1 VAGDQAIVD
10 LVHALGGKALVI
22 PAQARAAYH
31 AAACM
36 ASNHLVAL
44 LGQVQRVAATV
55 GLPLEAFLP
64 LARGASTTSA
74 GSDLPRRSQARS
86 LAGPDHDRTSPPGVG
101 PGRAWRL
108 RRWGRP
114 RPPTCDRGPARMSV
128 PDRTPAASCGRGA
141 GHHRPGNLGRECGG
155 NHLTRR
161 VPKGDLGRARR
172 WLPPRPCA
180 DDGRLP

>member
-1 VAGDQAIVD
+1 LDRAVTSLWPVTGIVD

-64 LARGASTTSA
+64 LPEVPSTTSA

-86 LAGPDHDRTSPPGVG
+86 LAGT
-101 PGRAWRL
+101 
-108 RRWGRP
+108 
-114 RPPTCDRGPARMSV
+114 
-128 PDRTPAASCGRGA
+128 
-141 GHHRPGNLGRECGG
+141 
-155 NHLTRR
+155 
-161 VPKGDLGRARR
+161 
-172 WLPPRPCA
+172 
-180 DDGRLP
+180 